1 MAEKILNTRIQL
13 KRDTLTNWNESSL
26 VLKPGELA
34 VAYVDVATKDEK
46 GNIVHVPTAILK
58 AGENVEGSTKTFKE
72 LPFVSAI
79 AADVYAWAKEKDFYV
94 ETVGEGEA
102 IAGVEFKATETH
114 PNGALVVT
122 KTDLVTPTELTN
134 ALQNYYTK
142 GEIDALIAGLSVG
155 ALEGRIKDLE
165 DYKDTHGDIVTHNAN
180 EFAPADI
187 DTGIHEVSLTGG
199 TNNGTVKLT
208 VDGTSTDNIAVTGLG
223 DAAYTTIDALN
234 ATAKGYADAKDTA
247 IAEAKKAGDD
257 AAAALDS
264 YKGEMTTTLGTKAD
278 KSVVEAMYTNA
289 KIDELL
295 SAKQDVIPAETYDAF
310 GSAAAVEKK
319 LEDYT
324 KTADLDTT
332 IDGLGYLKAA
342 DIEGKAD
349 KATTLAGYGITDAY
363 TKDEADTAFATPAEV
378 ISEVNKALAD
388 VSNADSITNITTLVE
403 YVNEN
408 AADLTALITEV
419 YGAAEMTGD
428 SRIDTAVADAAQ
440 AKADA
445 AAAVGTAND
454 ASTVAGEAKTLA
466 EEAKEAATNATTG
479 AAASAAAALASQNA
493 AAQSEANAL
502 ASENAAA
509 QAKADAEAAKGAAEQ
524 AKADAEAAKNA
535 ASGSAANAATSE
547 SNAAGSAA
555 TASEQAGAAS
565 ASAATAN
572 TAKEA
577 AVAAQGAAE
586 TAQGKA
592 ETAQGKAEDAQSAA
606 ETARDEAVAAKE
618 AAEASN
624 TSATAIAN
632 QAKET
637 ANGAKTAADAA
648 TKAVAGLHAIA
659 KSGNVNDLVQTSG
672 DVLIF
677 DCGTSTLVI

>member
-46 GNIVHVPTAILK
+46 GDIVHVPTAILK
-58 AGENVEGSTKTFKE
+58 AGENKEGSTKTFKE

-79 AADVYAWAKEKDFYV
+79 AADVYAWAKKEGIEVID
-94 ETVGEGEA
+94 EGTGEVISDVA
-102 IAGVEFKATETH
+102 WDATR
-114 PNGALVVT
+114 NALVISR
-122 KTDLVTPTELTN
+122 TDVVTPTKLTN
-134 ALQNYYTK
+134 ALKSYYTK

-187 DTGIHEVSLTGG
+187 DTGIHAVSLTGG

-208 VDGTSTDNIAVTGLG
+208 VDGTPTDNIAVTGLG

-234 ATAKGYADAKDTA
+234 TTAKGYADAKDTA

-264 YKGEMTTTLGTKAD
+264 YKGEMATTLGTKAD

-295 SAKQDVIPAETYDAF
+295 NAKQDVIPAETYDAF

-349 KATTLAGYGITDAY
+349 KATTLEGYGITDAY
-363 TKDEADTAFATPAEV
+363 TKIEADAKF
-378 ISEVNKALAD
+378 
-388 VSNADSITNITTLVE
+388 
-403 YVNEN
+403 
-408 AADLTALITEV
+408 
-419 YGAAEMTGD
+419 
-428 SRIDTAVADAAQ
+428 ADATEYAATKGLVDNFFSESGAENVMDTLTEIVTYIESDKEGAIQ
-440 AKADA
+440 LGIDIEKAKSDA
-445 AAAVGTAND
+445 AAAVNTAN
-454 ASTVAGEAKTLA
+454 AANTTAGQANTTAGEAKTLA

-493 AAQSEANAL
+493 AAQSELYAS
-502 ASENAAA
+502 ASESAAT

-592 ETAQGKAEDAQSAA
+592 EDAQSAA

-648 TKAVAGLHAIA
+648 TEAVAGLHAIA
-659 KSGNVNDLVQTSG
+659 TSGNVNDLVQTSG
-672 DVLIF
+672 DVLIL
-677 DCGTSTLVI
+677 DCGTASTVI